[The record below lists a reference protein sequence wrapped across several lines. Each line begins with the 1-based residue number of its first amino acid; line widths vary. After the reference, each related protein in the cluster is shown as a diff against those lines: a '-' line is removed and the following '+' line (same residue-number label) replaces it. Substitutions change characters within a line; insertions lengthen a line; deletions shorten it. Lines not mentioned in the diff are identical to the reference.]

1 MVPSSAGSTSST
13 SSFYHHSHN
22 YCSSSSLYSK
32 RITAR
37 NASPPWRDDDKD
49 GHYVFA
55 LGENLTPR
63 YKILNKMGEGTFG
76 QVLECWDRQAR
87 DFVAIKIVRSLE
99 RYRDAAMA
107 EIDVLREVSK
117 YDRNGTRC
125 VRMRNWFDYRN
136 HICIVSEKLGPS
148 VFDFLRKNKYHPFP
162 IDIVRDIGRQLL
174 ESVAYMHHLHLIHT
188 DLKPENIL
196 FVSGEY
202 KRVPIYKNGFRRC
215 SNDETNFIRLP
226 KSAAIK
232 VIDFGS
238 AIFDHQE
245 HGSIISTRHYR
256 APEVILGIGWS
267 FPADIWSIG
276 CILVELCSG
285 ETLFQTHENLEHLA
299 MMEKVLGP
307 LPQNM
312 IRKADPRAAKYFR
325 HGMRLNFP
333 EGASSKESVRAVKK
347 LARLRNIIMD
357 HADHSAGSLIDLL
370 QGLLKF
376 EPSERLTAQ
385 EALKHPFFMEGYRRL

>member
-1 MVPSSAGSTSST
+1 
-13 SSFYHHSHN
+13 
-22 YCSSSSLYSK
+22 
-32 RITAR
+32 
-37 NASPPWRDDDKD
+37 
-49 GHYVFA
+49 
-55 LGENLTPR
+55 
-63 YKILNKMGEGTFG
+63 MGEGTFG